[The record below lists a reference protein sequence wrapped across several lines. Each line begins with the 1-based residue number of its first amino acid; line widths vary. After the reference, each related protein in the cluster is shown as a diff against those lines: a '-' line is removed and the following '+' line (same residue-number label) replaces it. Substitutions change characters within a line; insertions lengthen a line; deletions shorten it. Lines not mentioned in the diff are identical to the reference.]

1 MAKEIKFGKEARDRM
16 LDGVDTLADT
26 VKLLSLIHI

>member
-1 MAKEIKFGKEARDRM
+1 MNLIAQLAHELNLKAANIEA
-16 LDGVDTLADT
+16 T